1 MWDTRVVAKTDDAIG
16 HYSVSCKFQNV
27 LDKREWA
34 FLGVYGP
41 QSNRERLLMWE
52 ELAGVA
58 GWWGTP
64 WCLGRDFNVVRFPT
78 ERLGAELFTP
88 GMHDFSDF
96 ISSCGLMDIS
106 LEGGSFAWSNNRDSA
121 AMSRLDRFLYSA
133 DWEDFYPN
141 ITQRRLPRLLSDH
154 SPILLEC
161 GEFVRGRRP
170 FRFENMWLKAEGFV
184 DQVKGWWES
193 YKFSGTL
200 NFILAHKL
208 KALKSDLKKWNEEVF
223 GNVGQHKHNL
233 MRELNE
239 FDLLAEGRQL
249 TAEERLGRTKL
260 ATDLEKAI
268 LRNNSISSLLI
279 EGELSTDLE
288 AISNCITQFYTNLF
302 LEGEGRLPLL
312 DGLEFSNISSVD
324 AVWLDRPFDEEEVL
338 GVLLGFNGDKA
349 LGSGWFSI
357 LINGCPSG
365 FFPSSRGLRQGDPL
379 SPLLFVIVMEALSR
393 MMDRMVGRGLISGF
407 SLSNEADQHLS
418 VFTWFEAAFGLKI
431 NLGKSEMVP
440 VGEVPFFEELVGIL
454 GCHTASLPMKY
465 LGLPLGATYK
475 ETSIW
480 NPIIERMEKHLAGWK
495 RLYLSKGGKVTL
507 IKSTLSSLSTYFL
520 SLFPIPV
527 RDANR
532 LEKLQREFLWCEMG
546 ESTKFH
552 LVIDAKYGSMWG
564 GWCLDIVRGSYGLS
578 LWKNI
583 HKDWPSFSKA
593 LSFEV
598 GDGAKAASVADVLSF
613 RHGVLHWDL
622 SFSRH
627 MQDWELESLA
637 SFMELIYSLSLSGL
651 GDDKPW
657 RERNARH
664 FEDLERT
671 ILELKL
677 FFFQTLYDWII
688 SKKVGH
694 HLDLVVGIS
703 MEGDDELLADMDVKE
718 APKRDE
724 WMTTLPPERKPGG
737 MPMQSTTFS
746 KNSKEGRGDT
756 SVWTDTPSER
766 AQKAKTNYLEAY
778 NEAAALASN
787 VEEKNRKSS
796 DADLVDKYNKQRR
809 SKSLVQKHQEDG
821 ASRSKKK
828 SNSKSKQKPEKEEW
842 VGQHPWKPW
851 DREKDLTAGRK
862 SVNLDPENMGQGLT
876 SRFSS
881 GNFQRNFL

>member
-16 HYSVSCKFQNV
+16 HYSVYCKFQNV
-27 LDKREWA
+27 LDKWEWA

-64 WCLGRDFNVVRFPT
+64 WCLGGDFNVVRFPT

-193 YKFSGTL
+193 YQFSGTL

-268 LRNNSISSLLI
+268 LLDEISWRQKSRALWLREGDKNTIFFHRLANSHRRNNSISSLLI

-288 AISNCITQFYTNLF
+288 VISNCITQFYTNLF
-302 LEGEGRLPLL
+302 LEGEGWLPLL

-349 LGSGWFSI
+349 LG
-357 LINGCPSG
+357 PDG
-365 FFPSSRGLRQGDPL
+365 FPVAFFQSCWSFLKGDIMALLRHFHKLGSFERSL
-379 SPLLFVIVMEALSR
+379 NATFVALLPKK
-393 MMDRMVGRGLISGF
+393 VGAITVKDFRPIS
-407 SLSNEADQHLS
+407 
-418 VFTWFEAAFGLKI
+418 
-431 NLGKSEMVP
+431 
-440 VGEVPFFEELVGIL
+440 LVGGVYKIL
-454 GCHTASLPMKY
+454 AKL
-465 LGLPLGATYK
+465 L
-475 ETSIW
+475 
-480 NPIIERMEKHLAGWK
+480 
-495 RLYLSKGGKVTL
+495 
-507 IKSTLSSLSTYFL
+507 
-520 SLFPIPV
+520 
-527 RDANR
+527 ANR
-532 LEKLQREFLWCEMG
+532 LK
-546 ESTKFH
+546 H
-552 LVIDAKYGSMWG
+552 
-564 GWCLDIVRGSYGLS
+564 
-578 LWKNI
+578 
-583 HKDWPSFSKA
+583 
-593 LSFEV
+593 
-598 GDGAKAASVADVLSF
+598 VLP
-613 RHGVLHWDL
+613 
-622 SFSRH
+622 
-627 MQDWELESLA
+627 Q
-637 SFMELIYSLSLSGL
+637 
-651 GDDKPW
+651 
-657 RERNARH
+657 
-664 FEDLERT
+664 
-671 ILELKL
+671 
-677 FFFQTLYDWII
+677 II
-688 SKKVGH
+688 S
-694 HLDLVVGIS
+694 
-703 MEGDDELLADMDVKE
+703 
-718 APKRDE
+718 
-724 WMTTLPPERKPGG
+724 
-737 MPMQSTTFS
+737 
-746 KNSKEGRGDT
+746 
-756 SVWTDTPSER
+756 PS
-766 AQKAKTNYLEAY
+766 
-778 NEAAALASN
+778 
-787 VEEKNRKSS
+787 
-796 DADLVDKYNKQRR
+796 
-809 SKSLVQKHQEDG
+809 
-821 ASRSKKK
+821 
-828 SNSKSKQKPEKEEW
+828 
-842 VGQHPWKPW
+842 
-851 DREKDLTAGRK
+851 
-862 SVNLDPENMGQGLT
+862 
-876 SRFSS
+876 
-881 GNFQRNFL
+881 